1 MKKTLFM
8 IFGMMLV
15 LSYFNK
21 SYSQIYLDPNAK
33 VEDRVSDL
41 LSRMTLNEKLDY
53 IGGENSMYIRAIE
66 LLSIPQIKM
75 SDGPVGVRTWGQ
87 TTAFPAGIC
96 SSASFDVD
104 LVNKL
109 GDALGKDARA
119 RGVHFL
125 LGPGLNIYRAPMC
138 GRNFEYFGE
147 DPYLSSRMAVAYVK
161 GVQSHS
167 VVSTIKHFA
176 ANNQEWNRYSISSD
190 IDERTLQEIYL
201 PAFKAAVK
209 EANAGAVMSAY
220 NLLNGTYCSQN
231 HHLLVDILKNSWK
244 FNGLVMS
251 DWGAT
256 HEGVAAANGGL
267 DLEMPAASFMN
278 AATLNPA
285 IITGVVKIATIDDKV
300 RRILRDLFAFG
311 FFDHNQTD
319 TSYPLDN
326 PDNAA
331 VALDLA
337 REGIVLLKNEN
348 KILPLKR
355 DSVKNI
361 AVIGPNADSYVSGG
375 GSSYTS
381 PFHSVSVLQ
390 GIKNL
395 AGQNITI
402 TYASGLTDPANSYS
416 TSLFYADS
424 LLQTPGLNAEYFTN
438 IDLTGTPAY
447 SQIDAHID
455 FNYGSGGPSFPGFP
469 TDNFSIRWTGFIQPA
484 TTGNYEFIGAGD
496 DGYRLYIDNNLVL
509 NQWQDQAVN
518 TTSTVVYLDNTVHS
532 IRFEYYEHAGLAE
545 VHLGWKLL
553 DFANSEAVLLAKN
566 ADAAIVCVGFN
577 SSSEGEG
584 ADRTFELPS
593 HQEDLINAV
602 ANVNTRTIVIVN
614 AGGNVST
621 AGWLP
626 NVKSYLQ
633 AWYPGQEGGTAL
645 AEILFGDTNPSGKLP
660 ASFEKKW
667 SDNPVYRSYYDTTSS
682 GKVRYSEGLFLGYR
696 YYDSKNVDPLF
707 PFGFGLSYTTFAY
720 SNLRVTPESTSKID
734 KVNVEFDVQNTGTV
748 AGAEVAQIYLHQVA
762 CRVSRPFK
770 ELKAFKKV
778 FLAPG
783 ETKTISVDLDS
794 SSVSYYKEKLEDFA
808 YDKGEYDLLIG
819 SSSRDIRLNG
829 SFVITDSLSVT
840 SISYTPA
847 NQSQIT
853 DTRPVYKIQFSAPA
867 FYIKGKKIAIRS
879 FADDKLIEVIDSN
892 SVIGSGSGK
901 ISFSGTRQLIPGN
914 RYYVETDTGAFYD
927 RFENTI
933 GFAGGKNE
941 WNFEVIIDKN
951 NATNL
956 KLIIYPNPAADQV
969 NIWFNLATQQSV
981 TVNIYNLTGKLL
993 IILPKTDYQAGDNY
1007 LNIPLPDFDNGVYLL
1022 QFKTNTEIIT
1032 RKVLIHK

>member
-1 MKKTLFM
+1 MKKTLFLV
-8 IFGMMLV
+8 FGLMLLV
-15 LSYFNK
+15 SYFSK

-53 IGGENSMYIRAIE
+53 IGGENNMYIMAIDM
-66 LLSIPQIKM
+66 LSVPLIKM

-96 SSASFDVD
+96 SSATFDVG

-161 GVQSHS
+161 GVQSHN
-167 VVSTIKHFA
+167 VVSTIKHYA

-190 IDERTLQEIYL
+190 MDERTLQEIYL

-209 EANAGAVMSAY
+209 EAGAGAVMSAY

-231 HHLLVDILKNSWK
+231 HHLLEDILKNSWK
-244 FNGLVMS
+244 FTGLVMS

-256 HEGVAAANGGL
+256 HNGVAAANGGL
-267 DLEMPAASFMN
+267 DLEMPSAGFMN
-278 AATLNPA
+278 SSTLNPA
-285 IITGVVKIATIDDKV
+285 IGSGVVKMTTIDDKV

-319 TSYPLDN
+319 TRFPLDN

-337 REGIVLLKNEN
+337 RGGIVLLKNEN
-348 KILPLKR
+348 KTLPLNR

-361 AVIGPNADSYVSGG
+361 AVIGPNADSYVAGG
-375 GSSYTS
+375 GSSYAS
-381 PFHSVSVLQ
+381 PFHSVTVLQ
-390 GIKNL
+390 GIKSL
-395 AGQNITI
+395 AGQNITV

-416 TSLFYADS
+416 TSVFYADS
-424 LLQTPGLNAEYFTN
+424 LLQTPGLNAEYFTD
-438 IDLTGTPAY
+438 IDLSGTPAY

-455 FNYGSGGPSFPGFP
+455 FNWASGGPSFPGFP
-469 TDNFSIRWTGFIQPA
+469 TDNFSIRWKGFIQPL
-484 TTGNYEFIGAGD
+484 TPGNYEFIGAGD

-518 TTSTVVYLDNTVHS
+518 TTSTVVYLDSTVHS
-532 IRFEYYEHAGLAE
+532 LRFEYYEHAGLAE

-553 DFANSEAVLLAKN
+553 DFANSEAVQLAKN
-566 ADAAIVCVGFN
+566 ADAAVVCVGFN
-577 SSSEGEG
+577 SSLEGEG
-584 ADRTFELPS
+584 SDRTFELPS

-602 ANVNTRTIVIVN
+602 ANVNPHTIVIVN
-614 AGGNVST
+614 SGGNVST

-626 NVKSYLQ
+626 NVRSYLQ

-645 AEILFGDTNPSGKLP
+645 AEILFGDTNPSGRLP

-682 GKVRYSEGLFLGYR
+682 GRVRYSEGLYLGYR

-720 SNLRVTPESTSKID
+720 SNLRVTPESTSKMD
-734 KVNVEFDVQNTGTV
+734 KVNVEFDVQNTGSV
-748 AGAEVAQIYLHQVA
+748 SGAEVAQIYLHQVA
-762 CRVSRPFK
+762 CRAPRPVK

-778 FLAPG
+778 FLSPG
-783 ETKTISVDLDS
+783 ETETVSVDLDS
-794 SSVSYYKEKLEDFA
+794 SSVSYYKEKLKDFA

-819 SSSRDIRLNG
+819 SSSRDIRLSG
-829 SFVITDSLSVT
+829 SFTITDSLSVDA
-840 SISYTPA
+840 ISFTPA
-847 NQSQIT
+847 NQSQIVE
-853 DTRPVYKIQFSAPA
+853 TRPQYKIQFSAPA
-867 FYIKGKKIAIRS
+867 YFIKGKEIAIRN

-892 SVIGSGSGK
+892 SVIGSGSGE
-901 ISFSGTRQLIPGN
+901 ISFSGTVQLVPGKK
-914 RYYVETDTGAFYD
+914 YYVETDTATFYD
-927 RFENTI
+927 RFENKIDFT
-933 GFAGGKNE
+933 GGKNE

-951 NATNL
+951 NTANL
-956 KLIIYPNPAADQV
+956 KLMVYPNPAADQV
-969 NIWFNLATQQSV
+969 NVWFNLATPQPV

-993 IILPKTDYQAGDNY
+993 LVLPKTNYQDGDNY
-1007 LNIPLPDFDNGVYLL
+1007 LNIPLSGFNNGVYLL
-1022 QFKTNTEIIT
+1022 QFKTNTDIIT
-1032 RKVLIHK
+1032 RKLIIQ

>member
-1 MKKTLFM
+1 
-8 IFGMMLV
+8 
-15 LSYFNK
+15 
-21 SYSQIYLDPNAK
+21 
-33 VEDRVSDL
+33 
-41 LSRMTLNEKLDY
+41 
-53 IGGENSMYIRAIE
+53 
-66 LLSIPQIKM
+66 
-75 SDGPVGVRTWGQ
+75 
-87 TTAFPAGIC
+87 
-96 SSASFDVD
+96 
-104 LVNKL
+104 
-109 GDALGKDARA
+109 
-119 RGVHFL
+119 
-125 LGPGLNIYRAPMC
+125 
-138 GRNFEYFGE
+138 
-147 DPYLSSRMAVAYVK
+147 
-161 GVQSHS
+161 
-167 VVSTIKHFA
+167 
-176 ANNQEWNRYSISSD
+176 
-190 IDERTLQEIYL
+190 
-201 PAFKAAVK
+201 VK

-256 HEGVAAANGGL
+256 HDGVAAANGGL

-285 IITGVVKIATIDDKV
+285 ISTGVVKIATIDDKV

-311 FFDHNQTD
+311 FFDHNQID
-319 TSYPLDN
+319 TSYPLNN
-326 PDNAA
+326 PDNEV
-331 VALDLA
+331 VALDIA

-348 KILPLKR
+348 KTLPLKR
-355 DSVKNI
+355 DSVKNV

-402 TYASGLTDPANSYS
+402 TYASGLTDPAGSYS
-416 TSLFYADS
+416 SSVFYTDS

-455 FNYGSGGPSFPGFP
+455 FNWASGGPSFPGFP
-469 TDNFSIRWTGFIQPA
+469 TDNFSIRWKGFIKPL
-484 TTGNYEFIGAGD
+484 TSGNYEFIGSGD

-518 TTSTVVYLDNTVHS
+518 TTSTVVYLDSTVHS
-532 IRFEYYEHAGLAE
+532 IRFEYYEHAALAE
-545 VHLGWKLL
+545 VHMGWKLL
-553 DFANSEAVLLAKN
+553 DFANSEAVQLAKN

-577 SSSEGEG
+577 SNSEGEG

-602 ANVNTRTIVIVN
+602 ANVNPRTIVIVN

-626 NVKSYLQ
+626 NIKSYLQ

-645 AEILFGDTNPSGKLP
+645 AEILFGDTNPSGRLP

-682 GKVRYSEGLFLGYR
+682 GRVRYSEGLFVGYR
-696 YYDSKNVDPLF
+696 YYDSKNVEPLF

-720 SNLRVTPESTSKID
+720 SNLKITPESTQKMD

-748 AGAEVAQIYLHQVA
+748 AGAEVTQIYVHQVS
-762 CRVSRPFK
+762 CKVPRPNK

-794 SSVSYYKEKLEDFA
+794 SSVSYYKEKLKDFA

-829 SFVITDSLSVT
+829 SFVITDSLSVNA
-840 SISYTPA
+840 ISFTPA
-847 NQSQIT
+847 NQSQIMEIK
-853 DTRPVYKIQFSAPA
+853 PIYKIQFSAPA
-867 FYIKGKKIAIRS
+867 YYIKGKKIAIRN
-879 FADDKLIEVIDSN
+879 FADDKLIELIDSN
-892 SVIGSGSGK
+892 SVIGSGSGE
-901 ISFSGTRQLIPGN
+901 ISFSGTQQLIPGN
-914 RYYVETDTGAFYD
+914 RYYVEIDTGTFYD
-927 RFENTI
+927 RFKNAINFT
-933 GFAGGKNE
+933 GGKND
-941 WNFEVIIDKN
+941 WNFEVLLSKN
-951 NATNL
+951 VT
-956 KLIIYPNPAADQV
+956 KDTQLIVYPNPAKNQI
-969 NIWFNLATQQSV
+969 NIWFNLSV
-981 TVNIYNLTGKLL
+981 NKPVTIKVYDLFGKVLL
-993 IILPKTDYQAGDNY
+993 VLPDRDFQAGDNY
-1007 LNIPLPDFDNGVYLL
+1007 LNIPLFNFDNGVYLL
-1022 QFKTNTEIIT
+1022 EFKTNTEIKT
-1032 RKVLIHK
+1032 RKVIIQK

>member
-1 MKKTLFM
+1 M
-8 IFGMMLV
+8 IGLMLIF
-15 LSYFNK
+15 SNIK
-21 SYSQIYLDPNAK
+21 INSQIYLDPNAK
-33 VEDRVSDL
+33 VEDRVADL

-53 IGGENSMYIRAIE
+53 IGGENNMYIRAISM
-66 LLSIPQIKM
+66 LGIPQIKM

-96 SSASFDVD
+96 SSATFDVD
-104 LVNKL
+104 LVNRL

-161 GVQSHS
+161 GVQSHN

-190 IDERTLQEIYL
+190 MDERTLQEIYL

-209 EANAGAVMSAY
+209 EADAGAVMSAY

-231 HHLLVDILKNSWK
+231 HHLLVDILKNNWK

-256 HEGVAAANGGL
+256 HDGIAAANGGL
-267 DLEMPAASFMN
+267 DLEMPSASFMN
-278 AATLNPA
+278 PATLNPA
-285 IITGVVKIATIDDKV
+285 ISTSTVKIATIDDKV
-300 RRILRDLFAFG
+300 RRILRDLFTYG

-319 TSYPLDN
+319 TSFPLDN
-326 PDNAA
+326 PDNVAL
-331 VALDLA
+331 ALDLA
-337 REGIVLLKNEN
+337 RGGIVLLKNEN
-348 KILPLKR
+348 KTLPIKR

-402 TYASGLTDPANSYS
+402 TFATGLTDPAGSYS
-416 TSLFYADS
+416 SSLFYADS
-424 LLQTPGLNAEYFTN
+424 LLQTPGLAAEYFTN
-438 IDLTGTPAY
+438 IDLTGTPSY

-455 FNYGSGGPSFPGFP
+455 FNWGNGGPSLPGFP
-469 TDNFSIRWTGFIQPA
+469 TDNFSIRWEGFIQPA
-484 TTGNYEFIGAGD
+484 TSGNYEFIGSGD
-496 DGYRLYIDNNLVL
+496 DGYRLYIDHKLVL

-518 TTSTVVYLDNTVHS
+518 TTSTVVYLDSTVHS
-532 IRFEYYEHAGLAE
+532 IQFEYYEHAGLAE
-545 VHLGWKLL
+545 VHFGWKLL
-553 DFANSEAVLLAKN
+553 DLANSEAVQLAKN

-584 ADRTFELPS
+584 SDRTFDLPDN
-593 HQEDLINAV
+593 QEDLINAV
-602 ANVNTRTIVIVN
+602 ANVNPRTIVIVN
-614 AGGNVST
+614 AGGSVST
-621 AGWLP
+621 AGWLS

-667 SDNPVYRSYYDTTSS
+667 SDNPVFSSYYDTTSS
-682 GKVRYSEGLFLGYR
+682 GRVRYSEGLFLGYR
-696 YYDSKNVDPLF
+696 YYDSKNIEPLF

-720 SNLRVTPESTSKID
+720 SNLKIKPETIQKMD
-734 KVNVEFDVQNTGTV
+734 KVNVEFDVQNTGNV
-748 AGAEVAQIYLHQVA
+748 AGAEVAQIYVHQVS
-762 CRVSRPFK
+762 CKVPRPYK
-770 ELKAFKKV
+770 ELKGFKKV
-778 FLAPG
+778 FLSPG
-783 ETKTISVDLDS
+783 ETKTIFVELDS
-794 SSVSYYKEKLEDFA
+794 SSVSYYKEKLKAFS

-829 SFVITDSLSVT
+829 SFSITDSLSVNA
-840 SISYTPA
+840 ISLTPS
-847 NQSQIT
+847 NQSQIEE
-853 DTRPVYKIQFSAPA
+853 TRPVYKIQFSAPSY
-867 FYIKGKKIAIRS
+867 YIKGKKIAIRNL
-879 FADDKLIEVIDSN
+879 ADDKLIEVIDSN
-892 SVIGSGSGK
+892 SVTGSGSGE
-901 ISFSGTRQLIPGN
+901 ISFSGTQELKPGN
-914 RYYVETDTGAFYD
+914 RYYVEADTGAFFD
-927 RFENTI
+927 RFENKIDFT
-933 GFAGGKNE
+933 GGKND

-951 NATNL
+951 NTNNL
-956 KLIIYPNPAADQV
+956 KLMIYPNPATDQI
-969 NIWFNLATQQSV
+969 NIWFNLAVPQPVS
-981 TVNIYNLTGKLL
+981 VNIYNLTGKLL
-993 IILPKTDYQAGDNY
+993 LVLPKTDYQDGDNY
-1007 LNIPLPDFDNGVYLL
+1007 LNIPLSNFNNGVYML

-1032 RKVLIHK
+1032 RKVLIQK